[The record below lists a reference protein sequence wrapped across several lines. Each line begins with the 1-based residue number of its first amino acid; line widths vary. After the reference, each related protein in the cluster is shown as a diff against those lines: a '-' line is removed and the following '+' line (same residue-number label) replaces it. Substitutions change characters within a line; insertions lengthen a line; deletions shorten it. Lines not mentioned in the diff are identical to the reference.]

1 MKKSLAVALMAAGIL
16 TGSMAAGDI
25 HHAQAYMITCQEER
39 DVGHGAYDKYFAS
52 QFVHK
57 DPEYIENWF
66 LEVHQKELLGIKYKP
81 VYSGRTHGEEV
92 EKLADGSIIHKAS
105 DGNFTIEQTE
115 NHYVLKFKD
124 AKLQYGSYSHAFEFD
139 MEKLEKNEEESIY
152 FDDENGIEV
161 ILRKSLEKVWS
172 PWLW

>member
-1 MKKSLAVALMAAGIL
+1 MSILEGVENMNCILWVLKKAVAQHRVIL
-16 TGSMAAGDI
+16 SIMCLAFLLVSQGSTG
-25 HHAQAYMITCQEER
+25 Y
-39 DVGHGAYDKYFAS
+39 AS